1 MSSKAHHWKR
11 LNIDIRSI
19 IMLFKRKQ
27 DQKKTDAKVK
37 YIDLVRFPPDESSED
52 HKIVKVAEVYS
63 YEDLLETVKYP
74 YSGNILIVDISGVSD
89 EMASRRI
96 MEKCAT
102 IGKEINGDVAR
113 VSKNMIMITPN
124 GIKIDR
130 EKFRGSMGL

>member
-1 MSSKAHHWKR
+1 
-11 LNIDIRSI
+11 
-19 IMLFKRKQ
+19 MLFKRKQ